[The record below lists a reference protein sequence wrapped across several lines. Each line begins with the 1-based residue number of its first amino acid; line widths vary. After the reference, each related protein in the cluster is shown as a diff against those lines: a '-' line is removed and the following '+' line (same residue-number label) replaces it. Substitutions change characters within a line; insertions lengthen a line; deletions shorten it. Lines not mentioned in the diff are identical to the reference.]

1 MTDKQMQA
9 EKTAAAHRKIQAEV
23 DAKPK
28 PPEKEE
34 APQTG
39 ARKYRVPPF
48 AKQHQP
54 KPGSEED
61 LNRQPRYDAPFYNGS
76 GKLEGKVAIVT
87 GGDSGIGRS
96 IAVLY
101 AREGAEVAIIYHAEQ
116 TRLAIADEGKEALLI
131 SGDIKS
137 RQFCKEAFAEVLKK
151 FGRLDVLVNNA
162 AFQLHVDKF
171 EDLTEEHFD
180 RTLKTNLYGMFHMC
194 QEAVP
199 HMRSGAAIVNNGS
212 ITGYRGTRRCS
223 ITR

>member
-1 MTDKQMQA
+1 M
-9 EKTAAAHRKIQAEV
+9 AA
-23 DAKPK
+23 
-28 PPEKEE
+28 
-34 APQTG
+34 
-39 ARKYRVPPF
+39 
-48 AKQHQP
+48 
-54 KPGSEED
+54 
-61 LNRQPRYDAPFYNGS
+61 
-76 GKLEGKVAIVT
+76 
-87 GGDSGIGRS
+87 
-96 IAVLY
+96 
-101 AREGAEVAIIYHAEQ
+101 
-116 TRLAIADEGKEALLI
+116 
-131 SGDIKS
+131 
-137 RQFCKEAFAEVLKK
+137 KEAFAEVLKK